1 MYFSS
6 WFQSFICINLFDS
19 MKVNKLFWYCLCL
32 FILATDKI
40 KFAWKSTF
48 SLILTIIARLNSVS
62 SPPKSPHDLLTASE
76 REIRGRGSF
85 WKSRLKKR
93 GRVKW
98 SGDPPSD
105 RSHMLTWA
113 SRWDRGQKQQ
123 KSQFLLHTY
132 SSIDPQNQENIQRRR
147 RVFWDPQL
155 KRALSTPN
163 EGEENNIYAKGR
175 SGGARIEL
183 CRWKKLIALP
193 LPEARPR

>member
-98 SGDPPSD
+98 SGDPP
-105 RSHMLTWA
+105 LTGA
-113 SRWDRGQKQQ
+113 TCLPEHPGG
-123 KSQFLLHTY
+123 
-132 SSIDPQNQENIQRRR
+132 I
-147 RVFWDPQL
+147 
-155 KRALSTPN
+155 
-163 EGEENNIYAKGR
+163 
-175 SGGARIEL
+175 GARNSRNLNSFSIHT
-183 CRWKKLIALP
+183 LP
-193 LPEARPR
+193 LILKIRKTYREDGEFSGTLN